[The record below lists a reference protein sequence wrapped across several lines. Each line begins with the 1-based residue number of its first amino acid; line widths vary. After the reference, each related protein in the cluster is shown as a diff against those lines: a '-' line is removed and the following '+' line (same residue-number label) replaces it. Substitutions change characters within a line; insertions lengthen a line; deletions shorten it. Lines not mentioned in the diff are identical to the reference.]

1 MVKEEVQFVTRRLAL
16 IDSSLRELMSKRD
29 KWQEFVQT

>member
-16 IDSSLRELMSKRD
+16 IDSSLRELMSKPGYAPP
-29 KWQEFVQT
+29 E